1 MSGIVCAI
9 RGGPMSQSTIDRSIQ
24 LAKETGQTIT
34 FIYVVNLDFMTHS
47 SSSRTEHI
55 SSELQEMGEFIL
67 LDAQDQAQK
76 QGVKAQGI
84 IRDGNVVDQIVA
96 YCKEAQPDYIVLGQP
111 ETSRENNLLSGD
123 RMQLVIQR
131 IKEVAD
137 VEIIVSS
144 L

>member
-24 LAKETGQTIT
+24 LAKETGQIIT
-34 FIYVVNLDFMTHS
+34 FIYVVNLDFLTHS

-55 SSELQEMGEFIL
+55 SSEMQEMGEFIL

-76 QGVKAQGI
+76 QGVKAEGI
-84 IRDGNVVDQIVA
+84 IRDGSVIDQIIA
-96 YCKEAQPDYIVLGQP
+96 YCEEAQPDYIVLGQP

-123 RMQLVIQR
+123 RMHEVIQR
-131 IKEVAD
+131 IKEAVD
-137 VEIIVSS
+137 IEVIVSS
-144 L
+144 S

>member
-34 FIYVVNLDFMTHS
+34 FIYIVNLDFLTHS

-55 SSELQEMGEFIL
+55 SSEMQEMGEFIL

-84 IRDGNVVDQIVA
+84 IRDGSVIDQIIA
-96 YCKEAQPDYIVLGQP
+96 YSEEIQPDYIVLGQP
-111 ETSRENNLLSGD
+111 ETSRDNNLLSGD
-123 RMQLVIQR
+123 RMQAVIQR
-131 IKEVAD
+131 IKETVD
-137 VEIIVSS
+137 VEVIVSS
-144 L
+144 S